1 MPGSDSTIKKV
12 CQLQPVEKH
21 PDCYFNKMFV
31 THYMKMSCGSYC
43 APFCCSGVHHKGKNC
58 NPQVKKAQVENQINQ
73 NLKHLFPNV
82 VSVNGQSRFK
92 LRDPKPNGGWGD
104 IRDRNLCLSFL
115 DGA

>member
-1 MPGSDSTIKKV
+1 MFIK
-12 CQLQPVEKH
+12 
-21 PDCYFNKMFV
+21 
-31 THYMKMSCGSYC
+31 HYADELWFLLSC
-43 APFCCSGVHHKGKNC
+43 FLCSGVHHKGKNC

-104 IRDRNLCLSFL
+104 IRDRNLCLSFV